1 MRGTPLKKFGPYRA
15 TQSHRKYAVGPVP
28 GYDCWDLWD
37 TRTDTLVGFSFFK
50 EAVYRAGN
58 LLQGGGPAFSPKE
71 YRDLVVSTTPHWV
84 GSLFEYYQ
92 RIFCQGGM
100 GDVWVS
106 GGLLPRVLDPLSEG
120 GRRQEWDRYEKSFGD
135 MVIDGEKLF
144 PSPQSIF
151 DDYMR
156 GVWPV
161 EPVPR
166 RVDLPSHSPNKLV
179 PISNQSPLDQLV
191 QDPTIPVTQEWL
203 AECVAACSVLIEV
216 GVGDKSQLESV
227 RNKLTLR

>member
-15 TQSHRKYAVGPVP
+15 TQSHRRYTVGPVP

-50 EAVYRAGN
+50 EAVYRVGN

-84 GSLFEYYQ
+84 GSLFEYY
-92 RIFCQGGM
+92 
-100 GDVWVS
+100 
-106 GGLLPRVLDPLSEG
+106 
-120 GRRQEWDRYEKSFGD
+120 
-135 MVIDGEKLF
+135 
-144 PSPQSIF
+144 
-151 DDYMR
+151 MR

-179 PISNQSPLDQLV
+179 PISNQSPLNQLV

>member
-1 MRGTPLKKFGPYRA
+1 
-15 TQSHRKYAVGPVP
+15 
-28 GYDCWDLWD
+28 
-37 TRTDTLVGFSFFK
+37 
-50 EAVYRAGN
+50 
-58 LLQGGGPAFSPKE
+58 
-71 YRDLVVSTTPHWV
+71 
-84 GSLFEYYQ
+84 
-92 RIFCQGGM
+92 
-100 GDVWVS
+100 
-106 GGLLPRVLDPLSEG
+106 
-120 GRRQEWDRYEKSFGD
+120 
-135 MVIDGEKLF
+135 
-144 PSPQSIF
+144 
-151 DDYMR
+151 MR

-179 PISNQSPLDQLV
+179 PISNQSPLNQLV